1 MTHDEAA
8 AEYRKAARAYNARRA
23 AFVRGIPA
31 LKGTIPTVLFNKAVI
46 AGMDTQHLK
55 EETRRIKEY
64 KDTDSFNPDM
74 TVTAQLNKAEV
85 RLFNQLRKERT
96 ELLQEKLMDLHERR
110 MTATAREL
118 MDIAQ
123 EETKI
128 TKLMENLPTLTAYG
142 ATPQSGEIT
151 SREAA
156 LRSMQHNISGIRPDG
171 YYSSDGL
178 KKRAS
183 NLIQS
188 IQRLENITGND
199 YSNIM
204 DAIADSSDGKLIK
217 FFTENPDIEEKLEE
231 LYETL
236 KEQQIGMVEVQN
248 VAFNALS
255 IVDNYFIS

>member
-31 LKGTIPTVLFNKAVI
+31 LKETVPTILFNKAVL

-64 KDTDSFNPDM
+64 KDTASFHPEM
-74 TVTAQLNKAEV
+74 SVTAQLNKAEV
-85 RLFNQLRKERT
+85 RLFNQLRQERI

-128 TKLMENLPTLTAYG
+128 TKLMENLPTLAKYG
-142 ATPQSGEIT
+142 VTPKRGEIT

-156 LRSMQHNISGIRPDG
+156 LRSIQHNFSGTRPEG
-171 YYSSDGL
+171 YYSSADL
-178 KKRAS
+178 KRRAV
-183 NLIQS
+183 NLIEAINKIDLIS
-188 IQRLENITGND
+188 SANND
-199 YSNIM
+199 PLK
-204 DAIADSSDGKLIK
+204 DAIANSPDSRLLDFFIK
-217 FFTENPDIEEKLEE
+217 NPDIEEELER
-231 LYETL
+231 LYEML
-236 KEQQIGMVEVQN
+236 REAKLGMVEKDPVPMY
-248 VAFNALS
+248 ALYK
-255 IVDNYFIS
+255 VKNYFL

>member
-23 AFVRGIPA
+23 TFVRGVPA
-31 LKGTIPTVLFNKAVI
+31 LKETVPAILFSKAI
-46 AGMDTQHLK
+46 LAGMDTQHLK

-64 KDTDSFNPDM
+64 KDIASFYPDM
-74 TVTAQLNKAEV
+74 SVTAQLSKAEV
-85 RLFNQLRKERT
+85 RLFNQLRQERV

-110 MTATAREL
+110 MTATTREL

-128 TKLMENLPTLTAYG
+128 TKLMENLPTLAKYG
-142 ATPQSGEIT
+142 VTPQKGEIT

-156 LRSMQHNISGIRPDG
+156 LRSFQHNVSGVRPEG
-171 YYSSDGL
+171 YYSADDL
-178 KKRAS
+178 KKRAV

-199 YSNIM
+199 YSAIM

-217 FFTENPDIEEKLEE
+217 FFIENPDIEEQLEE
-231 LYETL
+231 LYETI
-236 KEQQIGMVEVQN
+236 KEEVMGMVEVQK
-248 VAFNALS
+248 VAFHALTT
-255 IVDNYFIS
+255 VANYFMG

>member
-31 LKGTIPTVLFNKAVI
+31 LKETVPTVLFNKAII

-64 KDTDSFNPDM
+64 KDIASFHPDM
-74 TVTAQLNKAEV
+74 SVTAQLNKAEV
-85 RLFNQLRKERT
+85 RLFNQLRKERV
-96 ELLQEKLMDLHERR
+96 ELLQEKLMDLHSRR

-128 TKLMENLPTLTAYG
+128 TKLMENLPTLAKYG
-142 ATPQSGEIT
+142 VTPQKGEIA

-156 LRSMQHNISGIRPDG
+156 LRSIQHNFSGIRPEG
-171 YYSSDGL
+171 YYSSDDL
-178 KKRAS
+178 KRRAV
-183 NLIQS
+183 NLIQA
-188 IQRLENITGND
+188 ITKIDLITSGN
-199 YSNIM
+199 NEPLM
-204 DAIADSSDGKLIK
+204 DAIANSPDSKLLD
-217 FFTENPDIEEKLEE
+217 FFINNPDIEEELER
-231 LYETL
+231 LYEML
-236 KEQQIGMVEVQN
+236 REEKLGMVEKDPVPMY
-248 VAFNALS
+248 ALYK
-255 IVDNYFIS
+255 VKNYFL

>member
-31 LKGTIPTVLFNKAVI
+31 LKETVPTILFNKAVL

-64 KDTDSFNPDM
+64 KDTASFHPEM
-74 TVTAQLNKAEV
+74 SVTAQLNKAEV
-85 RLFNQLRKERT
+85 RLFNQLRQERI

-128 TKLMENLPTLTAYG
+128 TKLMENLPTLTKYG
-142 ATPQSGEIT
+142 VTPQRGEIT

-156 LRSMQHNISGIRPDG
+156 LRSIQHNFSGTRPEG
-171 YYSSDGL
+171 YYSSADL
-178 KKRAS
+178 KRRAV
-183 NLIQS
+183 NLIEAINKIDLIS
-188 IQRLENITGND
+188 SANND
-199 YSNIM
+199 PLK
-204 DAIADSSDGKLIK
+204 DAIANSPDSRLLDFFIK
-217 FFTENPDIEEKLEE
+217 NPDIEEELER
-231 LYETL
+231 LYEML
-236 KEQQIGMVEVQN
+236 REAKLGMVEKDPVPIY
-248 VAFNALS
+248 ALYK
-255 IVDNYFIS
+255 VKNYFL